1 MDGVKLRE
9 KDFSK
14 EKKEKKP
21 VLKPP
26 RYIKSI
32 SEKQKDAFNKFIQIL
47 NKISYLPLII
57 VSILILIGVG
67 DILNFTRW
75 ISTLPERIML
85 GTGGMLISLYDIKY
99 ISPEIEAENF
109 EKVLLDA
116 FCWGIL
122 GSFILGSGTLIL
134 IKGAFVF
141 IYALVNPKDSRR
153 SLFDFGLQMKD
164 SLNHFSAIGG
174 FVIILLSFNA
184 FFSGLIT
191 DFSLPP
197 LITFLPLS
205 SVALIIDFIYYRK
218 ELKQKYTYE
227 IFDSVGLLVIG
238 ILGVLYFAAGIFILL
253 KSVLIFFLIFGEPSQ
268 SYLSKVKEGKK
279 EEERK
284 KIEELEQEKNA
295 IPTRKKQKKLMTKP
309 KKKEETFE
317 ERKEEVQKVEIT
329 KEISELKRKESDIK
343 KARKEKEKELELQLH
358 DSLLPVKDKA
368 DKEVVKK
375 YFSKIFT
382 ILSKEMREQINDL
395 KISKKERKE
404 LLAELAFL
412 SKEEQ
417 VKFMEEI
424 VSLHKIEIPQK
435 LIRRIKN
442 LPNLKEN
449 HYHKIVEKLEYMDP
463 EERVEYI
470 QFLENHAY

>member
-1 MDGVKLRE
+1 MSKKRYSKKKYVCRECGHILPPELAKLLEQKVQVYCEKCGTPFVLDGVKLRE

-164 SLNHFSAIGG
+164 SLN
-174 FVIILLSFNA
+174 
-184 FFSGLIT
+184 
-191 DFSLPP
+191 
-197 LITFLPLS
+197 
-205 SVALIIDFIYYRK
+205 
-218 ELKQKYTYE
+218 
-227 IFDSVGLLVIG
+227 
-238 ILGVLYFAAGIFILL
+238 
-253 KSVLIFFLIFGEPSQ
+253 
-268 SYLSKVKEGKK
+268 
-279 EEERK
+279 
-284 KIEELEQEKNA
+284 
-295 IPTRKKQKKLMTKP
+295 
-309 KKKEETFE
+309 
-317 ERKEEVQKVEIT
+317 
-329 KEISELKRKESDIK
+329 
-343 KARKEKEKELELQLH
+343 
-358 DSLLPVKDKA
+358 
-368 DKEVVKK
+368 
-375 YFSKIFT
+375 
-382 ILSKEMREQINDL
+382 
-395 KISKKERKE
+395 
-404 LLAELAFL
+404 
-412 SKEEQ
+412 
-417 VKFMEEI
+417 
-424 VSLHKIEIPQK
+424 
-435 LIRRIKN
+435 
-442 LPNLKEN
+442 
-449 HYHKIVEKLEYMDP
+449 
-463 EERVEYI
+463 
-470 QFLENHAY
+470 